1 MLFFP
6 ASYRQA
12 YAPETTDNANILL
25 RAEVLKKLSSSKK
38 PKIIVTYPQA
48 VFEKIISQHTLKRIT
63 LKLKKDTEV
72 SLNHINERLFE
83 MGFERVDFVTS
94 PGEFAVRGG
103 IIDVFSFAYQHPYR
117 IEFFDETIERL
128 SSFDVNSQRSISAF
142 EEIELLPNTSNH
154 DFTDKRK
161 TLLSFFSSESSIVF
175 NDLDKTTYRLEQLYK
190 KAENV
195 YQELETTSQYA
206 PEILFVKPEELITD
220 CQSRSVFVLEKTT
233 QINIREQILIK
244 QSPQPAF
251 NKKFDML
258 VSHLNENKDQG
269 FTEILFFVVMIN
281 KPNAFMTFLMK

>member
-1 MLFFP
+1 
-6 ASYRQA
+6 
-12 YAPETTDNANILL
+12 
-25 RAEVLKKLSSSKK
+25 
-38 PKIIVTYPQA
+38 
-48 VFEKIISQHTLKRIT
+48 
-63 LKLKKDTEV
+63 
-72 SLNHINERLFE
+72 

-220 CQSRSVFVLEKTT
+220 CQNRSLFVLEKTT